1 MKHHC
6 SICNTLVD
14 SSVFYHF
21 VKRNEEG
28 AVVEEFGICPYCME
42 SIRVDLKKITKREKC
57 NAYYENKNHFKE
69 CSLWQTI

>member
-42 SIRVDLKKITKREKC
+42 SIRVDLKKITKREMRTPFS
-57 NAYYENKNHFKE
+57 EKNH
-69 CSLWQTI
+69 I